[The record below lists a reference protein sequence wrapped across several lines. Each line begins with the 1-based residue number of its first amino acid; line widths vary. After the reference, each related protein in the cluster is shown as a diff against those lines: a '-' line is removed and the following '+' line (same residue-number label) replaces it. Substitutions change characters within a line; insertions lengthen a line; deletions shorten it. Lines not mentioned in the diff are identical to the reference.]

1 MMYLKKVKG
10 NLKGGLPDYQ
20 ELYQKTLIFGRNGH
34 GKSTIVNIVELLLGG
49 FATDVMGRSLV
60 RKPADLIVLKGE
72 GLPKATLKLQGVL
85 SDGSTLQYELR
96 QTEKGAGRPKH
107 LGPQGITVRFPFQEV
122 KENLTGSAETARKWL
137 SQQLPIENYLEVSDA
152 LREQIYFHQ
161 ENDRN
166 ATLVDV
172 LEIIKDGAKRKIKE
186 AKSSIKSAEKAIEML
201 GKDVTPIEDSF
212 VDGLKSESDLILERL
227 LSASQTVQQS
237 ELDELQRQINSLE
250 QGIESVLQEIL
261 LLGDVQPLSDVEKS
275 EIAKLE
281 HLKAVIQINTH
292 RDKCFVCDNHLDGR
306 ALTITQVQ
314 NLLDRVSERV
324 EQCKKKNQIIAH
336 RERGLKELQQ
346 LKSKYGQLLER
357 QAGFQHDNK
366 DQLQKQY
373 TETRRQYEDAK
384 RQLDAF
390 NRIKSLKETIESENK
405 TIEENKDFAAHAEQQ
420 VSEAI
425 KQAVSVFCDRVTK
438 FLPDAYQF
446 IMSITDNY
454 CRIGLHTVGRDC
466 YAVSG
471 AEWVMMILAI
481 ASATTDDENETIMN
495 VFIPEERAYDSTT
508 LSEMMEALSN
518 APGQVILTSTISL
531 SETPTGWETVEVSKI
546 PF

>member
-1 MMYLKKVKG
+1 MIHLKKIRG

-20 ELYQKTLIFGRNGH
+20 ELYLKTLIFGRNGH

-49 FATDVMGRSLV
+49 FATDVMGRDLV

-85 SDGSTLQYELR
+85 SDGSSLQYELR

-122 KENLTGSAETARKWL
+122 KENLTGSADTARKWL

-186 AKSSIKSAEKAIEML
+186 AKSGIKSAEKAIEML
-201 GKDVTPIEDSF
+201 GKDVTPIEESF

-237 ELDELQRQINSLE
+237 ELTELDNRIKDLE

-306 ALTITQVQ
+306 ALTVSQVQ
-314 NLLDRVSERV
+314 NLLDRV
-324 EQCKKKNQIIAH
+324 A
-336 RERGLKELQQ
+336 
-346 LKSKYGQLLER
+346 
-357 QAGFQHDNK
+357 
-366 DQLQKQY
+366 
-373 TETRRQYEDAK
+373 
-384 RQLDAF
+384 
-390 NRIKSLKETIESENK
+390 
-405 TIEENKDFAAHAEQQ
+405 
-420 VSEAI
+420 
-425 KQAVSVFCDRVTK
+425 DRVK
-438 FLPDAYQF
+438 Q
-446 IMSITDNY
+446 
-454 CRIGLHTVGRDC
+454 
-466 YAVSG
+466 
-471 AEWVMMILAI
+471 
-481 ASATTDDENETIMN
+481 
-495 VFIPEERAYDSTT
+495 
-508 LSEMMEALSN
+508 
-518 APGQVILTSTISL
+518 
-531 SETPTGWETVEVSKI
+531 
-546 PF
+546 